1 MKKEKTFVAFFIRMI
16 NELTI
21 RFLFPVLLLASCT
34 RQSSEEI
41 IMTVKGPLPAAKA
54 GVWLTHEHILV
65 DFTGAD
71 SIRQDRYER
80 TTVIKKVMPFLRE
93 AVEKGCKTFA
103 ECTPEY
109 LGRDPLLLRMLADST
124 GLNILTNT
132 GFYGAVHNKYIPSS
146 AFSLS
151 SEQLSQI
158 WTEEWEE
165 GIGNTGIKPGFI
177 KISVERDSLSDFH
190 RRLVRAAAI
199 THLKTGLV
207 IASHT
212 GPSLPAFQQLE
223 VLEEEGVSPEAFI
236 WVHAQAEK
244 DAGVLC
250 RAASKGAWISIDNL
264 NENNI
269 DGFISLLKAVKEKG
283 CLDKV
288 LISHD
293 AGWYDPVKKE
303 GGDFRGFATL
313 FEKLIPELKKN
324 GFTTADI
331 RQVIEINPSK
341 AFAVRIRK
349 LKR

>member
-1 MKKEKTFVAFFIRMI
+1 MVNKLIIK
-16 NELTI
+16 
-21 RFLFPVLLLASCT
+21 FLLPALLLASCA
-34 RQSSEEI
+34 RQSTEDI
-41 IMTVKGPLPAAKA
+41 IMTVKGPVPAAKA
-54 GVWLTHEHILV
+54 GTWLTHEHILV

-71 SIRQDRYER
+71 SIKPGRYER
-80 TTVIKKVMPFLRE
+80 AAVINKVLPYLRE
-93 AVEKGCKTFA
+93 AGEKGCSTFA

-109 LGRDPLLLRMLADST
+109 LGRDPELLRLLAGST

-132 GFYGAVHNKYIPSS
+132 GFYGAVNNKYIPSF

-151 SEQLSQI
+151 PEQLAQI
-158 WTEEWEE
+158 WIDEWEK
-165 GIGNTGIKPGFI
+165 GIGKTGIKPGFI
-177 KISVERDSLSDFH
+177 KIAVERDSLSEFH

-223 VLEEEGVSPEAFI
+223 VLKAEGVSPEAFI

-250 RAASKGAWISIDNL
+250 KAASKGAWISIDNL
-264 NENNI
+264 SDNNVA
-269 DGFISLLKAVKEKG
+269 DFVSLLKAIKEKG
-283 CLDKV
+283 CLGKV

-293 AGWYDPVKKE
+293 AGWYDPVKEE
-303 GGDFRGFATL
+303 GGDFRGFTTL
-313 FEKLIPELKKN
+313 FDRLIPELKNN
-324 GFTTADI
+324 GFTDADVNQI
-331 RQVIEINPSK
+331 LKINPSK
-341 AFAVRIRK
+341 AFAVRVRK